1 MGPKWAGTIRARA
14 VAARNT
20 KIVAAA
26 SRSLRLK
33 KMANAIALHSM
44 SRLALAVLS
53 ITIFLDFAAAEDLPL
68 YRPALIG
75 TSPDAII
82 NRIDTKL
89 LLKAGQKDA
98 AVMFSAVVD
107 SKGEVKLSATFR
119 GTPDSKLLEQ
129 EVLRVLRD
137 AKMIPAVR
145 NHQPIAVFYYGT
157 VIFRKI
163 NEKPRLRIFASQE
176 PKELSI
182 ENDFVGPQLCFGG
195 DSAFAGVHYPEDQVA
210 VPVTG
215 EVDLSLKIDGNGNL
229 QEEKVLAEH
238 PPFLGFGE
246 AALAD
251 IANAKFIPAFRNGQ
265 PVACEVTL
273 PLFYNPKS

>member
-1 MGPKWAGTIRARA
+1 
-14 VAARNT
+14 
-20 KIVAAA
+20 
-26 SRSLRLK
+26 LRLK
-33 KMANAIALHSM
+33 KTANAIALDSM
-44 SRLALAVLS
+44 SRLAVAVLS

-98 AVMFSAVVD
+98 AVMFTAVVD
-107 SKGEVKLSATFR
+107 SKGDVKLSWTFR

-145 NHQPIAVFYYGT
+145 NHQPISVFYYGT
-157 VIFRKI
+157 VTFRIIK
-163 NEKPRLRIFASQE
+163 EKPRLRIFANQE
-176 PKELSI
+176 LKELST
-182 ENDFVGPQLCFGG
+182 ENDFIGPQLCFGG
-195 DSAFAGVHYPEDQVA
+195 DSNFDGVHYPENQ
-210 VPVTG
+210 VPVPVSG
-215 EVDLSLKIDGNGNL
+215 EADLSLKVDANGNL
-229 QEEKVLAEH
+229 QEEKVVAEH
-238 PPFLGFGE
+238 PPFLGFG
-246 AALAD
+246 AAAMAD

-265 PVACEVTL
+265 PVACEITL
-273 PLFYNPKS
+273 PIYYNPKS

>member
-1 MGPKWAGTIRARA
+1 
-14 VAARNT
+14 
-20 KIVAAA
+20 
-26 SRSLRLK
+26 LK
-33 KMANAIALHSM
+33 KLASAIALHTM
-44 SRLALAVLS
+44 FRRVFFIALIALS
-53 ITIFLDFAAAEDLPL
+53 AAAGEELPL

-75 TSPDAII
+75 TSPEGII

-98 AVMFSAVVD
+98 AVMFTAVAD
-107 SKGEVKLSATFR
+107 SKGDVKLSWTFR

-145 NHQPIAVFYYGT
+145 NHQPISVFYYGT
-157 VIFRKI
+157 VTFRII
-163 NEKPRLRIFASQE
+163 NEKPRLRIFANQE
-176 PKELSI
+176 LKELST
-182 ENDFVGPQLCFGG
+182 ENDFIGPQLCLGG
-195 DSAFAGVHYPEDQVA
+195 DSNFDGVHYPENQ
-210 VPVTG
+210 VPVPVSS
-215 EVDLSLKIDGNGNL
+215 EVDLSLKIDANGNL

-265 PVACEVTL
+265 PVACEITL
-273 PLFYNPKS
+273 PIFYKPKS

>member
-1 MGPKWAGTIRARA
+1 
-14 VAARNT
+14 
-20 KIVAAA
+20 
-26 SRSLRLK
+26 
-33 KMANAIALHSM
+33 M

-53 ITIFLDFAAAEDLPL
+53 VTIFLDFAAAEDLPL

-98 AVMFSAVVD
+98 AVMFAAVVD
-107 SKGEVKLSATFR
+107 SKGEVKLSWTFR

-145 NHQPIAVFYYGT
+145 NHQPISVFYYGT
-157 VIFRKI
+157 VTFRIIK
-163 NEKPRLRIFASQE
+163 EKPRLRIFANQE
-176 PKELSI
+176 LKELST
-182 ENDFVGPQLCFGG
+182 ENDFIGPQLCFGG
-195 DSAFAGVHYPEDQVA
+195 DSNFDGVHYPENQ
-210 VPVTG
+210 VPVPVSG
-215 EVDLSLKIDGNGNL
+215 EADLSLKVDANGNL
-229 QEEKVLAEH
+229 QEEKVVAEH
-238 PPFLGFGE
+238 PPFLGFG
-246 AALAD
+246 AAAMAD

-265 PVACEVTL
+265 PVACEITL
-273 PLFYNPKS
+273 PIYYNPKS

>member
-1 MGPKWAGTIRARA
+1 
-14 VAARNT
+14 
-20 KIVAAA
+20 
-26 SRSLRLK
+26 
-33 KMANAIALHSM
+33 M

-53 ITIFLDFAAAEDLPL
+53 VTIFLDFAAAEDLPL

-98 AVMFSAVVD
+98 AVMFAAVVD
-107 SKGEVKLSATFR
+107 SKGEVKLSWTFR

-145 NHQPIAVFYYGT
+145 NHQPISVFYYGT
-157 VIFRKI
+157 VTFRIIK
-163 NEKPRLRIFASQE
+163 EKPRLRIFANQE
-176 PKELSI
+176 LKELST
-182 ENDFVGPQLCFGG
+182 ENDFIGPQLCFGG
-195 DSAFAGVHYPEDQVA
+195 DSNFDGVHYPENQ
-210 VPVTG
+210 VPVPVSG
-215 EVDLSLKIDGNGNL
+215 EADLSLKVDANGNL
-229 QEEKVLAEH
+229 QEEKVVAEH

-246 AALAD
+246 AAMAD
-251 IANAKFIPAFRNGQ
+251 IAKAKFIPAFRNGQ
-265 PVACEVTL
+265 PVACEITL
-273 PLFYNPKS
+273 PIHYNPKS

>member
-1 MGPKWAGTIRARA
+1 
-14 VAARNT
+14 
-20 KIVAAA
+20 
-26 SRSLRLK
+26 
-33 KMANAIALHSM
+33 M

-53 ITIFLDFAAAEDLPL
+53 VTIFLDFAAAEDLPL

-98 AVMFSAVVD
+98 AVMFTAVVD
-107 SKGEVKLSATFR
+107 SKGEVKLSWTFR

-129 EVLRVLRD
+129 ELLRVLRD

-145 NHQPIAVFYYGT
+145 NHQPISVFYYGT
-157 VIFRKI
+157 VTFRRI
-163 NEKPRLRIFASQE
+163 NEKPRLRIFANQE
-176 PKELSI
+176 LKELSA
-182 ENDFVGPQLCFGG
+182 ENDFIGPQVCLGG
-195 DSAFAGVHYPEDQVA
+195 DSDFDGVHYPENQ
-210 VPVTG
+210 VPVPVSG
-215 EVDLSLKIDGNGNL
+215 EADLSLKVDANGNL
-229 QEEKVLAEH
+229 QEEKVVAEH

-265 PVACEVTL
+265 PVACEITL
-273 PLFYNPKS
+273 PIHYNPKS

>member
-1 MGPKWAGTIRARA
+1 
-14 VAARNT
+14 
-20 KIVAAA
+20 
-26 SRSLRLK
+26 
-33 KMANAIALHSM
+33 
-44 SRLALAVLS
+44 
-53 ITIFLDFAAAEDLPL
+53 
-68 YRPALIG
+68 
-75 TSPDAII
+75 
-82 NRIDTKL
+82 L

-98 AVMFSAVVD
+98 AVMFSAVLD
-107 SKGEVKLSATFR
+107 SKGDVKLSYTFR

-137 AKMIPAVR
+137 AKMVPAVR
-145 NHQPIAVFYYGT
+145 NHQPIPVVYYGT
-157 VIFRKI
+157 VTFRRI
-163 NEKPRLRIFASQE
+163 NEKPRLRIFANQE
-176 PKELSI
+176 LKELGTES
-182 ENDFVGPQLCFGG
+182 DFVGPQLCLGA
-195 DSAFAGVHYPEDQVA
+195 DSKFDGMHYPENQ
-210 VPVTG
+210 VPVPVRG
-215 EVDLSLKIDGNGNL
+215 EVELSLKIDANGNL

>member
-1 MGPKWAGTIRARA
+1 
-14 VAARNT
+14 
-20 KIVAAA
+20 
-26 SRSLRLK
+26 LRLK
-33 KMANAIALHSM
+33 KTANAIALHSM

-53 ITIFLDFAAAEDLPL
+53 FTILLDFAVAEDLPL

-107 SKGEVKLSATFR
+107 SHGDVKLSATFR

-157 VIFRKI
+157 VIFRRI
-163 NEKPRLRIFASQE
+163 NDKPRLRIFANQE
-176 PKELSI
+176 LKELSA
-182 ENDFVGPQLCFGG
+182 ENDFIGPQLCFGG
-195 DSAFAGVHYPEDQVA
+195 DSGFAGVHYPEDQVA

-215 EVDLSLKIDGNGNL
+215 EVDLSLKIDANGNL
-229 QEEKVLAEH
+229 QGEKVAAEH

-246 AALAD
+246 AAQAD

-273 PLFYNPKS
+273 PLFYSPKS